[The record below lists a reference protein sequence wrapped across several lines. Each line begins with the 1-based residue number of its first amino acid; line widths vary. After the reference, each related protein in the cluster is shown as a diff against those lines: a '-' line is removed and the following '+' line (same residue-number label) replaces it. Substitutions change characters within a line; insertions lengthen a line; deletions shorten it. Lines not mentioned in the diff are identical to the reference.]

1 VGLDVGRLERMD
13 DIGGEET
20 TPGFGLDGHE
30 VVVAPRAYGVYF
42 GVSLDEAWRTRH
54 VMLGVTSRRLSVG
67 TTLEVDEDGT
77 WWVHGRRRRSLDGC
91 LDVDVA
97 ATPLTNTLPIRRLGL
112 RVGEEALIRV
122 AWVDVPSLR
131 VTPEEQG
138 YRRVGRVDGSSDLEA
153 WDFWPVGGRS
163 YRLTVDPDG
172 LVVDYQDLAER
183 IA

>member
-1 VGLDVGRLERMD
+1 MD
-13 DIGGEET
+13 DIGVDENGK
-20 TPGFGLDGHE
+20 PGFGLDGHE

-42 GVSLDEAWRTRH
+42 GVSVDETWRTRH
-54 VMLGVTSRRLSVG
+54 VTLGVTSRPVSIG
-67 TTLEVDEDGT
+67 TTLEVRDGS
-77 WWVHGRRRRSLDGC
+77 WWVHGRRRRTLDGC

-97 ATPLTNTLPIRRLGL
+97 AAPLTNTLPIRRLGL

-153 WDFWPVGGRS
+153 WDFWPVGGPT
-163 YRLTVDPDG
+163 YRLTVDDDG
-172 LVVDYQDLAER
+172 LVVDYENLAER